1 VFLWKEIHR
10 LTEIVARLTSIA
22 PRKINTDDGK
32 SFIWRCPDEL
42 VPDKSFFVETE
53 PVKACCFHCGWT
65 GAMPP
70 TVGVSDGGEVVRC
83 LKAACEKLPK
93 GKAWKATKN

>member
-22 PRKINTDDGK
+22 PRKINTEDGK

-65 GAMPP
+65 GALP
-70 TVGVSDGGEVVRC
+70 TKKGE
-83 LKAACEKLPK
+83 
-93 GKAWKATKN
+93 